1 MTGVC
6 KCGGEMTNLDFPI
19 KTGKAKARW
28 LGISLADARQ
38 RPGVYRFVG
47 LCCAKGCK
55 RITGSLYAPD
65 GELVE
70 KRG

>member
-1 MTGVC
+1 MNGVC
-6 KCGGEMTNLDFPI
+6 KCGGELTRLDFPI

-28 LGISLADARQ
+28 LGISLAEARK
-38 RPGVYRFVG
+38 RPGLYRFEG

-55 RITGSLYAPD
+55 RITGNLYGPD
-65 GELVE
+65 GALVE